1 MYEDS
6 HLEAAYEDRMS
17 GDYEELAEDYDD
29 DYFDDDDYEGED

>member
-17 GDYEELAEDYDD
+17 GDYEELDEEYEDYEDEDYDD
-29 DYFDDDDYEGED
+29 